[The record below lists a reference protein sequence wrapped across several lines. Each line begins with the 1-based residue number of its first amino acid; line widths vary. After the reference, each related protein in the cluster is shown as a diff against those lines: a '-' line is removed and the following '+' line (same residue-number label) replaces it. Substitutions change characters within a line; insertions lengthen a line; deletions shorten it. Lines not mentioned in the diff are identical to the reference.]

1 MDTLFDLDLRDPR
14 TEGRHLAVGLMHDQF
29 LAEAMVT
36 TFCTLTELEL
46 VHEMN
51 VSVPQKLRLTRCWTQ
66 THRRLRRMSIGQDLE
81 GIHHGAQ
88 PNGADA
94 ARPEGDVEAVRAIQ
108 AVQTDGVA

>member
-1 MDTLFDLDLRDPR
+1 
-14 TEGRHLAVGLMHDQF
+14 
-29 LAEAMVT
+29 
-36 TFCTLTELEL
+36 
-46 VHEMN
+46 
-51 VSVPQKLRLTRCWTQ
+51 
-66 THRRLRRMSIGQDLE
+66 MSIGQDLE

>member
-1 MDTLFDLDLRDPR
+1 MLDLN
-14 TEGRHLAVGLMHDQF
+14 TQEA
-29 LAEAMVT
+29 AE
-36 TFCTLTELEL
+36 
-46 VHEMN
+46 N
-51 VSVPQKLRLTRCWTQ
+51 VNRE
-66 THRRLRRMSIGQDLE
+66 DLE